1 MEILLASDVE
11 DFLRKQVQDGIVS
24 DANELVNDLLRAF
37 RDQRSSPFAVTAELE
52 EWLLEAA
59 DQPATPLTSADFDE
73 IRRQAR
79 SRFRPAK

>member
-11 DFLRKQVQDGIVS
+11 DFLQKQVRDGIVS

-37 RDQRSSPFAVTAELE
+37 RDQQSSPFKVTAELE

-73 IRRQAR
+73 IRQRAR
-79 SRFRPAK
+79 GRIRSAK